1 MAEYTIQVA
10 VATYQTNLVL
20 AWGLTGEDWGWVVE
34 IINTTDE
41 KMKILQKKQIV
52 PKPNI
57 QIQSGTKY

>member
-10 VATYQTNLVL
+10 AATYQTNLVL

-41 KMKILQKKQIV
+41 KMKILQNKQIV
-52 PKPNI
+52 PTPNI